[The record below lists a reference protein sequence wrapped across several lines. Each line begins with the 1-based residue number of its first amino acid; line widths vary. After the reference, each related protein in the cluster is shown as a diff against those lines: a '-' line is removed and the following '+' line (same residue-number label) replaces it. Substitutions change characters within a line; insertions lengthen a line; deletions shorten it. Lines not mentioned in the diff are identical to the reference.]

1 MTDWGTQFIGM
12 CSKKCKVAWDKYAN
26 KHATVAQVKYA
37 SQKYIKLPNSPTKS
51 LSSLIIAYDS

>member
-26 KHATVAQVKYA
+26 KHATVAQVKLYRMTHTRP
-37 SQKYIKLPNSPTKS
+37 KNI
-51 LSSLIIAYDS
+51 